1 MTQLLSNKATL
12 RILCAMVAGIAVGL
26 FAQHINMPAQW
37 HHAVFTPLQMG
48 GDIFLRLIKMLVV
61 PVVLV
66 SIICGVAGLGDLKD
80 LGKLGGSA
88 LLLYVLTSML
98 AIALAMVIAQSLH
111 LGVGMALPTTDI
123 TLGKAPPLK
132 TTILNMFPMNP
143 FAALATGNMLQ
154 IIVFAILFGM
164 ACASCGK
171 LGQDVSRGLAACN
184 AVLMRLVHIV
194 MALTPIGVFC
204 LLAYQ
209 FNQLSMAAIGHVFG
223 YFFAVLGTLLLQCFV
238 VYGLFIAFL
247 ARLNPWVFFR
257 KLKATML
264 FAFSISSSNATIP
277 LMLQTVEESLGVDKK
292 VASFVIPLGATI
304 NMDGTAIMQGI
315 ATVFIAN
322 SYGIHLGI
330 SGYATVIGM
339 ATLASIGT
347 AGVPSVGLITL
358 AMVLQQVGIP
368 TQGIALIIGI
378 DRLLDMVRT
387 AVNITGDA
395 MVACVVARLNGN
407 LDQSVYRS
415 NKT

>member
-12 RILCAMVAGIAVGL
+12 RILCAMIAGISTGL
-26 FAQHINMPAQW
+26 IAQHMSMPDHW
-37 HHAVFTPLQMG
+37 HNVVFTPLQMG

-66 SIICGVAGLGDLKD
+66 SIICGVAGLGDLKH
-80 LGKLGGSA
+80 LGKLGGSS

-98 AIALAMVIAQSLH
+98 AITLAIVIAHSMH
-111 LGVGMALPTTDI
+111 LGAGMALPTTGI
-123 TLGKAPPLK
+123 TLEKAPPLK
-132 TTILNMFPMNP
+132 QTILNMFPMNP
-143 FAALATGNMLQ
+143 FAALAQGHMLQ
-154 IIVFAILFGM
+154 IIIFAMLFGM

-171 LGQDVSRGLAACN
+171 LGLDVSRGLAACN

-209 FNQLSMAAIGHVFG
+209 FNQLSMSAIGHVLA
-223 YFFAVLGTLLLQCFV
+223 YCMTVLGTLLLQCFV
-238 VYGLFIAFL
+238 VYGLLLALL
-247 ARLNPWVFFR
+247 ARLNPWVFFH

-277 LMLQTVEESLGVDKK
+277 LMLQTVEESLGVDEK
-292 VASFVIPLGATI
+292 VASFVVPLGATI
-304 NMDGTAIMQGI
+304 NMDGTAIMQGV

-322 SYGIHLGI
+322 SYGIHLGL
-330 SGYATVIGM
+330 SGYVTVIGM

-368 TQGIALIIGI
+368 AEGIALIIGI
-378 DRLLDMVRT
+378 DRVLDMVRT
-387 AVNITGDA
+387 AVNVTGDA

-407 LDQSVYRS
+407 LDQSVYRAD
-415 NKT
+415 T